1 MDAPRVIRSF
11 AMIRPMATVVLPI
24 ASAVGV
30 TVTVVVVLFVVLA
43 TTWIPLKMRRERR
56 QGEKLAQ
63 QDAERGDLA
72 AEVEQMRRTQA
83 GEFPDAG
90 KS

>member
-1 MDAPRVIRSF
+1 M
-11 AMIRPMATVVLPI
+11 VVLPI
-24 ASAVGV
+24 ASAAGV
-30 TVTVVVVLFVVLA
+30 AATVAVVLFVVLA

-56 QGEKLAQ
+56 RGENLIQ

-72 AEVEQMRRTQA
+72 AEVEQMRRVQA
-83 GEFPDAG
+83 GESGDAD

>member
-1 MDAPRVIRSF
+1 MP
-11 AMIRPMATVVLPI
+11 TVVFPI

-30 TVTVVVVLFVVLA
+30 TATVVVVLFVILA

-63 QDAERGDLA
+63 QDAERGDLTV
-72 AEVEQMRRTQA
+72 EVEQMRRAEA
-83 GEFPDAG
+83 GESPDSG

>member
-1 MDAPRVIRSF
+1 MPSVIL
-11 AMIRPMATVVLPI
+11 PM

-30 TVTVVVVLFVVLA
+30 TVTIVVVLFVVLA

-63 QDAERGDLA
+63 RDAARGDLA

-83 GEFPDAG
+83 GESPDAG
-90 KS
+90 KN